1 MSTPET
7 NLSTPGPNLSS
18 ADTPVAVAPPVSG
31 SARQSLLQIM
41 AVLIR
46 RELWEHRALWITPL
60 IIGGLLVLTA
70 FPIHIGNMVFGAHTD
85 EFGSPENRVGMFTL
99 MLWGQSVP
107 QYLVMVI
114 VVSFYLMDCLYQE
127 RKDRSILFW
136 KSLPVS
142 DASTVIS
149 KLLVGLVVVP
159 LGVYLTAM
167 VCGVLF
173 QAVWAARTAAGSL
186 PNIAVGWHTVAWL
199 KVQGLMLYGL
209 LVSILWYAPMAAFLL
224 LVSAWAR
231 KNVFLWASLPPL
243 IAIFIER
250 AAFGTHYTQRL
261 LEYRSWS
268 GIWNVL
274 LSQPITSE
282 SGHGRVYSLADLF
295 DNTSMSRA
303 FLNVDLWLGLAV
315 AAAFVFAAIRLR
327 RYRDDT

>member
-1 MSTPET
+1 M
-7 NLSTPGPNLSS
+7 
-18 ADTPVAVAPPVSG
+18 
-31 SARQSLLQIM
+31 I
-41 AVLIR
+41 VLIR

-60 IIGGLLVLTA
+60 IVGGLLVLTA
-70 FPIHIGNMVFGAHTD
+70 FPIHIGNGMFGAHG
-85 EFGSPENRVGMFTL
+85 EHASPESRVGMFTL

-114 VVSFYLMDCLYQE
+114 VLSFYLMDCLYQE

-142 DASTVIS
+142 DANTVIS
-149 KLLVGLVVVP
+149 KLLVAALVVP

-167 VCGVLF
+167 VSGVLF
-173 QAVWAARTAAGSL
+173 QAIWAVRTASGSL
-186 PNIAVGWHTVAWL
+186 PKIAVGWDTVAWL
-199 KVQGLMLYGL
+199 KVQALMLYGL
-209 LVSILWYAPMAAFLL
+209 LVSTLWYAPMAAFLL

-231 KNVFLWASLPPL
+231 RNVFLWATLPPV

-250 AAFGTHYTQRL
+250 AAFGTRYTQHL

-268 GIWNVL
+268 GLWNVL
-274 LSQPITSE
+274 LTEPITTE
-282 SGHGRVYSLADLF
+282 SGHGRVVSLADLF

-303 FLNVDLWLGLAV
+303 FLNIDLWLGLAV
-315 AAAFVFAAIRLR
+315 AALLVFAAIRLR

>member
-1 MSTPET
+1 MSTPDT
-7 NLSTPGPNLSS
+7 NVSS
-18 ADTPVAVAPPVSG
+18 ADTPAAVVPPVSAA
-31 SARQSLLQIM
+31 ARQS
-41 AVLIR
+41 VLRTMIVLVR

-60 IIGGLLVLTA
+60 IVGGLLVLTA
-70 FPIHIGNMVFGAHTD
+70 FPIHFGNVSFGAHAE
-85 EFGSPENRVGMFTL
+85 EFASQDNRLGMFTL
-99 MLWGQSVP
+99 ILWGQTLP

-114 VVSFYLMDCLYQE
+114 VLSFYLMDCLYQE

-142 DASTVIS
+142 DADTVIS
-149 KLLVGLVVVP
+149 KLLVALVVVP

-173 QAVWAARTAAGSL
+173 QTIWAVRTAAGSL
-186 PNIAVGWHTVAWL
+186 PNIAVAWDTVAWL

-209 LVSILWYAPMAAFLL
+209 LVSMLWYAPMAAFLL

-231 KNVFLWASLPPL
+231 RNVFLWASLPPV
-243 IAIFIER
+243 IAIIIER
-250 AAFGTHYTQRL
+250 AAFGTRYVQHL

-268 GIWNVL
+268 GIWNAL
-274 LSQPITSE
+274 LTEPITPE
-282 SGHGRVYSLADLF
+282 SGHGRVVSLADLF

-303 FLNVDLWLGLAV
+303 FLNIDLWLGLAV
-315 AAAFVFAAIRLR
+315 AAALVFAAIRIR

>member
-7 NLSTPGPNLSS
+7 NLSSTDAPP
-18 ADTPVAVAPPVSG
+18 AVAPPVS
-31 SARQSLLQIM
+31 SAARQSVLTTM
-41 AVLIR
+41 TVLIR

-60 IIGGLLVLTA
+60 IVGGLLVLTA
-70 FPIHIGNMVFGAHTD
+70 FPIHIGNVVFGAHEED
-85 EFGSPENRVGMFTL
+85 FARADNRLSMFTL
-99 MLWGQSVP
+99 MLWGQTVP

-114 VVSFYLMDCLYQE
+114 VLSFYLMDCLYQE

-142 DASTVIS
+142 DANTVIS
-149 KLLVGLVVVP
+149 KLLVAAVVVP

-167 VCGVLF
+167 VSGVLF
-173 QAVWAARTAAGSL
+173 QAIWAVRTASGSL
-186 PNIAVGWHTVAWL
+186 PKIAVGWDTVAWL

-209 LVSILWYAPMAAFLL
+209 LVSTLWYAPMAAFLL

-231 KNVFLWASLPPL
+231 RNVFLWATLPPV

-250 AAFGTHYTQRL
+250 AAFGTRYTQHL

-268 GIWNVL
+268 GLWNVL
-274 LSQPITSE
+274 LTEPISAA
-282 SGHGRVYSLADLF
+282 SGHGRVVSLADLF

-303 FLNVDLWLGLAV
+303 FLNIDLWLGLAV
-315 AAAFVFAAIRLR
+315 AALLVFAAIRLR